1 MKYIRDIQSL
11 LGVRVIIRVDFN
23 VPIKN
28 GSVID
33 DFRIKKVLPSINY
46 LKSKGAKIILISH
59 IEPLSGEK
67 VSLEP
72 VCKHLSYL
80 GISCNFIKNYRNA
93 LSFINGMNNGDIV
106 LLENLRDNEGEK
118 KNDKAFAKELA
129 SLGDV
134 YVNDAFSVSHRDHA
148 SISAITDFIPSYA
161 GMLFEN
167 EVKYLTSAFNP
178 DRPFLFI
185 LGGTKFETKLP
196 LIEKFTNIADR
207 VFVGGALANN
217 FLKENGVNIGKSMVS
232 DKVFGLDKLTSTGK
246 IILPIDAVV
255 MSKGRKEIKEINN
268 IGNEDNILD
277 TGPQTLGLLSDEIR
291 KAKYIL
297 WNGPLGAY
305 EDGYVEPTLF
315 LARSI
320 SSVTKNNIKTIV
332 GGGDTLAA
340 IAKLGIEQDFTF
352 VSTGGGAML
361 DFLSEG
367 SLPGIKALEKAI

>member
-1 MKYIRDIQSL
+1 
-11 LGVRVIIRVDFN
+11 
-23 VPIKN
+23 
-28 GSVID
+28 
-33 DFRIKKVLPSINY
+33 
-46 LKSKGAKIILISH
+46 
-59 IEPLSGEK
+59 
-67 VSLEP
+67 
-72 VCKHLSYL
+72 
-80 GISCNFIKNYRNA
+80 
-93 LSFINGMNNGDIV
+93 
-106 LLENLRDNEGEK
+106 
-118 KNDKAFAKELA
+118 
-129 SLGDV
+129 
-134 YVNDAFSVSHRDHA
+134 
-148 SISAITDFIPSYA
+148 
-161 GMLFEN
+161 MLFEN

-185 LGGTKFETKLP
+185 LGGAKFETKLP